1 MPNPNGTLFRYR
13 FIITPW
19 DRLNISHFPFM
30 CDSSIKDKEV
40 ATVIE
45 CCAILPSKAKD
56 GADSGIFHDI
66 ADFYAVRMA

>member
-1 MPNPNGTLFRYR
+1 
-13 FIITPW
+13 
-19 DRLNISHFPFM
+19 M